1 MPKPRSIDSTFW
13 DDQDIAKLNRDQ
25 RLLMAAMITVCADDH
40 GRLMAHPEYL
50 RKMAFGYDDDLSVD
64 DVRTMRDAVIAICRN
79 VELYSVN
86 GQEYI
91 WLRKFC
97 DYQRIRYQVK
107 SKLPPPP
114 RDEKTSADIP
124 ENCGKLPQ
132 SAANSR
138 SVVLGSVEK
147 CSEGL
152 GSVGSAE
159 PPQSV
164 ADPPPPPEYDPK
176 TPLHM
181 QDDKTPVQIRAFREA
196 SGIVGPGPSTPA
208 WDEIVNTVVDAPV
221 DLKKWGDAVREW
233 SLRGFK
239 MTNVAGMLDWYQ
251 RGIPPRGS
259 PREARAKMEAERE
272 AAEDAERTRR
282 RIAEWEVQHGIR
294 SPSDLS

>member
-1 MPKPRSIDSTFW
+1 MKTWVKAYTEILTDPKMGRLTREQKGYWLDLLCVAGHIDDRDENEQETGRLGTLE
-13 DDQDIAKLNRDQ
+13 DIAW
-25 RLLMAAMITVCADDH
+25 M
-40 GRLMAHPEYL
+40 L
-50 RKMAFGYDDDLSVD
+50 RCDVQELQAVIEVFQSEPYRMMHSVD
-64 DVRTMRDAVIAICRN
+64 GILYLTNYAKRQARRPSARPSAVRERVTRHRERKQDESCNADVT
-79 VELYSVN
+79 
-86 GQEYI
+86 
-91 WLRKFC
+91 
-97 DYQRIRYQVK
+97 QVK
-107 SKLPPPP
+107 RAPDKK
-114 RDEKTSADIP
+114 RTDKREREKETERVTNAP
-124 ENCGKLPQ
+124 
-132 SAANSR
+132 
-138 SVVLGSVEK
+138 
-147 CSEGL
+147 
-152 GSVGSAE
+152 
-159 PPQSV
+159 
-164 ADPPPPPEYDPK
+164 DPPPPPEYDPK

-282 RIAEWEVQHGIR
+282 RIAEWEVQHGIE
-294 SPSDLS
+294 